1 MLFKMK
7 HKIPLL
13 FIKSPYAHWIT
24 YNTKTAALL
33 CWIRAIGPESHV
45 STQFLQKI

>member
-1 MLFKMK
+1 MK

-24 YNTKTAALL
+24 HNAKTAALL
-33 CWIRAIGPESHV
+33 C
-45 STQFLQKI
+45 